1 VDRVGTDTHRV
12 GQFLK
17 GVEEEVETGVVEKL
31 RSLLKM

>member
-17 GVEEEVETGVVEKL
+17 GVEEEVDEKI
-31 RSLLKM
+31 LKIIL